1 MARILLRRKPGVITS
16 MKILDTLKSHLLKLT
31 LGVAIISTHFL
42 LIDAQDARAVAKQT
56 FPSVVVLDVQD
67 AAHRPLRFGS
77 GFFVRPNVVATNY
90 HVIEDA
96 YYGVAKVV
104 GESGTYVIEGT
115 IGIDKANDLALLKLA
130 GADRPALPLAD
141 ISKIEVGEEIFAF
154 GNPRR
159 LEGSISPGIISGMNL
174 REMGSENWIQISAPI
189 SSGSSGG
196 PVVNRNGE
204 VIGVAVSS
212 ITSGQNLNF
221 AVPSSLLATLMA
233 GNREVLKLAGSAPV
247 KTDAQDATSPKHGR
261 TRGLPGEPVNGPGPR
276 DLRRL

>member
-1 MARILLRRKPGVITS
+1 
-16 MKILDTLKSHLLKLT
+16 MKVLYRLKFHLLQLS
-31 LGVAIISTHFL
+31 LVVAIISSQF
-42 LIDAQDARAVAKQT
+42 ISIEAQDARAVAKQT
-56 FPSVVVLDVQD
+56 LPSVVVLNVED
-67 AAHRPLRFGS
+67 ASHQPLRFGS
-77 GFFVRPNVVATNY
+77 GFFVRPNVVATSY

-96 YYGVAKVV
+96 FYGVAKVV
-104 GESGTYVIEGT
+104 GESETYAIEGT
-115 IGIDKANDLALLKLA
+115 IGIDKANDLALLQVA
-130 GADRPALPLAD
+130 GADRPALTLAD
-141 ISKIEVGEEIFAF
+141 ISKIEVGEEVFAF

-159 LEGSISPGIISGMNL
+159 LEGTISPGIISGMNL

-233 GNREVLKLAGSAPV
+233 GNKSVSKLAGAAPA
-247 KTDAQDATSPKHGR
+247 KTDSQDAKSRKQTR
-261 TRGLPGEPVNGPGPR
+261 TRGLPAEHLNGPGPR
-276 DLRRL
+276 VLRRVRHRY